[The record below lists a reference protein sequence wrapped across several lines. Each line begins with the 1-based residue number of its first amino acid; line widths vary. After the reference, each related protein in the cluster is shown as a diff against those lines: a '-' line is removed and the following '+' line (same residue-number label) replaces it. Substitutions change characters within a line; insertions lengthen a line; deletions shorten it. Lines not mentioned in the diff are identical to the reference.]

1 MAKGDVSFKLSDFRG
16 NRMGGQVEVSGNV
29 TKLLEDEDGVK
40 HSLGSWQATVL
51 YATAG
56 FGARTMAS
64 INADLIAEIKAKN
77 AAIASKT
84 IV

>member
-1 MAKGDVSFKLSDFRG
+1 MAAGSISYKLSDFSG
-16 NRMGGQVEVSGNV
+16 NRMGAQVEVRGNV
-29 TKLLEDEDGVK
+29 TKLLEDEDGVI
-40 HSLGSWQATVL
+40 HSLGSWQASVM

-77 AAIASKT
+77 AAISAKT
-84 IV
+84 IT

>member
-1 MAKGDVSFKLSDFRG
+1 MAAGSVSFKLSDFHG
-16 NRMGGQVEVSGNV
+16 NRIGSQVEVHGNV
-29 TKLLEDEDGVK
+29 TKLIEDEDGSL
-40 HSLGSWQATVL
+40 HSLGSWTATVM
-51 YATAG
+51 YPTAG

-77 AAIASKT
+77 VAIASKT